1 MCYAVVR
8 FLCWTL
14 PILLWDGLRL
24 FALVIALSPGFARFA
39 WYYATCC
46 RTSVRFGHDSCRQ
59 TLDVYAATPLNGNST
74 TSSNNNSS
82 NSRED
87 NPDEGTGLNIDRPL
101 SSASISLLQRP
112 VVIFYTG
119 GAWLIGYKMW
129 GALLARALTAC
140 NIIVVMPDYRN
151 YPWAVV
157 SDAVKDV
164 EMSLQWTRSHVAE
177 YGGDPDNIVV
187 VGQSAG
193 GHLATTALLRLA
205 VQESLQEAGLQQQ
218 QNDESA
224 EALSN
229 QEEKSQD
236 EESVAA
242 PLRATNFR
250 GLISLSS
257 PYCLTTMQQTFVKHG
272 LDKALVDRIFGG
284 ERDAYDPLK
293 IVQECISNDTALAD
307 YLPPMRIY
315 HGSRD
320 KTVPPDGSVDFVR
333 ELERAAVPV
342 QFHMYEGWSHTD
354 PILEGPMDADHRFHR
369 DVYAAVQQWT
379 EHMAIDEWPEE
390 CPLDSQGVQRRLC
403 PHFMI
408 RLARFFNPF

>member
-1 MCYAVVR
+1 MCLAVAR

-39 WYYATCC
+39 WYYATCS
-46 RTSVRFGHDSCRQ
+46 RKSVRFGQESCRQ
-59 TLDVYAATPLNGNST
+59 TLDVYSAIPSNGSST
-74 TSSNNNSS
+74 
-82 NSRED
+82 NSRES
-87 NPDEGTGLNIDRPL
+87 NPDEGTNLNIDRQL
-101 SSASISLLQRP
+101 SSASLLQRP
-112 VVIFYTG
+112 VVVFYTG

-140 NIIVVMPDYRN
+140 NIVVVMPDYRN

-157 SDAVKDV
+157 PDAVKDV
-164 EMSLQWTRSHVAE
+164 EMSLQWTRSHVAD

-193 GHLATTALLRLA
+193 GHLVTTALFRLA
-205 VQESLQEAGLQQQ
+205 VQQSLQAGQHT
-218 QNDESA
+218 EVSIP
-224 EALSN
+224 
-229 QEEKSQD
+229 EEKDQD

-242 PLRATNFR
+242 PLCATDFR

-257 PYCLTTMQQTFVKHG
+257 PYCLTAMQQTFAKHG
-272 LDKALVDRIFGG
+272 LDTALVDRIFGN
-284 ERDAYDPLK
+284 ERDAYNPHM
-293 IVQECISNDTALAD
+293 IVQECIANDTALAE

-315 HGSRD
+315 HGSLD

-369 DVYAAVQQWT
+369 DVYAAVQEWT
-379 EHMAIDEWPEE
+379 DHMAADDWPEE

-403 PHFMI
+403 PHTMI

>member
-1 MCYAVVR
+1 MFLAVAR

-24 FALVIALSPGFARFA
+24 VALVIALSPGFVRFA
-39 WYYATCC
+39 WYYATCN

-59 TLDVYAATPLNGNST
+59 TLDVYSAIPLNSS
-74 TSSNNNSS
+74 SSNNNIS
-82 NSRED
+82 NSREQE
-87 NPDEGTGLNIDRPL
+87 NNTDEGTNLNIDRQV
-101 SSASISLLQRP
+101 SSASASLLQRP

-119 GAWLIGYKMW
+119 GAWLIGYKLW

-140 NIIVVMPDYRN
+140 NIVVVMPDYRN

-157 SDAVKDV
+157 PDAVVDV
-164 EMSLQWTRSHVAE
+164 ELSLQWTRSHVAD

-193 GHLATTALLRLA
+193 GHLVTTALLRLA
-205 VQESLQEAGLQQQ
+205 VQQSLQEAGQQEQ
-218 QNDESA
+218 QTGESA
-224 EALSN
+224 GAASIP
-229 QEEKSQD
+229 EEKVQD

-242 PLRATNFR
+242 PLRATDFR
-250 GLISLSS
+250 GFVSLSS
-257 PYCLTTMQQTFVKHG
+257 PYCLTAMQQTFAKHG

-284 ERDAYDPLK
+284 ERDAYNPK
-293 IVQECISNDTALAD
+293 MIVQECIANDTALAA
-307 YLPPMRIY
+307 YLPPIRIY

-369 DVYAAVQQWT
+369 DVYAAVQEWT
-379 EHMAIDEWPEE
+379 GHMAADEWPEE

-403 PHFMI
+403 PHTMI

>member
-1 MCYAVVR
+1 MCLAVVR

-39 WYYATCC
+39 WYYATCS
-46 RTSVRFGHDSCRQ
+46 RKSVRFGHDSCRQ
-59 TLDVYAATPLNGNST
+59 TLDVYSAISLNGSIDSRNNDST
-74 TSSNNNSS
+74 ES
-82 NSRED
+82 D
-87 NPDEGTGLNIDRPL
+87 PDVGANLNIDRQM
-101 SSASISLLQRP
+101 SSASLLQRP

-140 NIIVVMPDYRN
+140 NIVVVMPDYRN

-157 SDAVKDV
+157 ADAVKDV
-164 EMSLQWTRSHVAE
+164 EMSLQWTRSHVAD

-193 GHLATTALLRLA
+193 GHLVTTALLRLA
-205 VQESLQEAGLQQQ
+205 VQQSLKEALQHQ

-224 EALSN
+224 EAVSIP
-229 QEEKSQD
+229 EETGPD
-236 EESVAA
+236 AESVVA
-242 PLRATNFR
+242 PLRATDFR

-257 PYCLTTMQQTFVKHG
+257 PYCLTAMQQTFVKHG
-272 LDKALVDRIFGG
+272 LDRALVDRIFGG
-284 ERDAYDPLK
+284 ERDAYSPYV
-293 IVQECISNDTALAD
+293 IVQECITNDTALAE

-333 ELERAAVPV
+333 ELERAAVAV

-369 DVYAAVQQWT
+369 DVYAAVQEWT
-379 EHMAIDEWPEE
+379 EHMAADDWPET

-403 PHFMI
+403 PHTMI

>member
-1 MCYAVVR
+1 MCLAVAR

-24 FALVIALSPGFARFA
+24 LALVIALSPGFARFA
-39 WYYATCC
+39 WYYATCN
-46 RTSVRFGHDSCRQ
+46 RKSVRFGHDSCRQ
-59 TLDVYAATPLNGNST
+59 TLDVYSAISVNGTS
-74 TSSNNNSS
+74 TSSNNSS
-82 NSRED
+82 NSNSREA
-87 NPDEGTGLNIDRPL
+87 NPDEGTNLDVDRQL
-101 SSASISLLQRP
+101 TSSSTSLLPRP

-140 NIIVVMPDYRN
+140 NIVVVMPDYRN

-157 SDAVKDV
+157 PDAVKDV
-164 EMSLQWTRSHVAE
+164 EMSLQWTRIHVAD

-193 GHLATTALLRLA
+193 GHLVTTALLRLA
-205 VQESLQEAGLQQQ
+205 VQQSLQEAGRQQQ

-224 EALSN
+224 EAASIPEPTGLV
-229 QEEKSQD
+229 

-242 PLRATNFR
+242 PLRATDFR

-257 PYCLTTMQQTFVKHG
+257 PYCLTAMQQTFVKHG

-284 ERDAYDPLK
+284 ERDAYNPYM
-293 IVQECISNDTALAD
+293 IVQECIANNTALAEC
-307 YLPPMRIY
+307 LPPMRIY

-369 DVYAAVQQWT
+369 DVYAAVQEWT
-379 EHMAIDEWPEE
+379 VDNEWPEE

-403 PHFMI
+403 PHTMI

>member
-1 MCYAVVR
+1 MAVVR

-24 FALVIALSPGFARFA
+24 VAMVIALSPGFARFA
-39 WYYATCC
+39 WYYATCN

-59 TLDVYAATPLNGNST
+59 TLDVYSAMPLNGNTNNT
-74 TSSNNNSS
+74 TNNSNSS
-82 NSRED
+82 NSRQD
-87 NPDEGTGLNIDRPL
+87 TPDEGTSRNIDRQL
-101 SSASISLLQRP
+101 SSASTSLLPRP

-119 GAWLIGYKMW
+119 GAWLIGFKMW

-140 NIIVVMPDYRN
+140 NIVVVMPDYRN
-151 YPWAVV
+151 YPWATVP
-157 SDAVKDV
+157 DAVADV
-164 EMSLQWTRSHVAE
+164 ELSLQWTRSHVAD

-193 GHLATTALLRLA
+193 GHLVTTALLRLA
-205 VQESLQEAGLQQQ
+205 VQQSQKEAGQHQQ
-218 QNDESA
+218 QNDETIGA
-224 EALSN
+224 APILDDRGP
-229 QEEKSQD
+229 D
-236 EESVAA
+236 EESGAT
-242 PLRATNFR
+242 PLHATDFR

-257 PYCLTTMQQTFVKHG
+257 PYCLTAMQQTFVKHG

-293 IVQECISNDTALAD
+293 IVQECIANDTVLAA

-320 KTVPPDGSVDFVR
+320 KTVPPDGSIDFVR
-333 ELERAAVPV
+333 ELERAAAPV

-369 DVYAAVQQWT
+369 DVYAAVQEWT
-379 EHMAIDEWPEE
+379 EHTTAVDEWPEE

-403 PHFMI
+403 PHTLI
-408 RLARFFNPF
+408 RLGRFFNPF